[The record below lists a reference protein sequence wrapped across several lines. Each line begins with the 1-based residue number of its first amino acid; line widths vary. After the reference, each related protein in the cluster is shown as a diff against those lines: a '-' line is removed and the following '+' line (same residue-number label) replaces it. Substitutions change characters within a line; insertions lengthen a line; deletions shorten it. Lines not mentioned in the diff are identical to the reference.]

1 MPFKLRALD
10 LHDLG
15 NAFRQVA
22 ASQYTSYADVRDLQ
36 AHVSSVL
43 APHEMALTETSS
55 SVDASLGKLTVGDVS
70 LVLLRYGTEVTVRP
84 MPTVDYV
91 MLQFIISGSIEV
103 EYAGVRTEG
112 RAGSGLIIESLF
124 ERSLKLSDDCEQ
136 IIIPVPRALIA
147 RAAERITGKPSPANY
162 DFDRTFNLSDAA
174 GQSLL
179 AFLRY
184 LLAIPPTMAAPT
196 DPTGQLMSEL
206 IAHHLIQNHRNSV
219 PSSPQSTI
227 APYYVLRAERFMR
240 SNVDRPLELTDIAQQ
255 AGVSPRTLSAAF
267 RRFRDA
273 TPMEWLRDHRLD
285 LVRTWLRSENVTTI
299 AYTAAKAGFTHPGR
313 FSQIYRDRFG
323 ESPSE
328 TISITRTQ
336 S

>member
-1 MPFKLRALD
+1 MLD

-15 NAFRQVA
+15 IAFRRVVA
-22 ASQYTSYADVRDLQ
+22 SGYRLYPDIHDLQ

-43 APHEMALTETSS
+43 APHEMTLAGDGEQTE
-55 SVDASLGKLTVGDVS
+55 ASLARLTVGDVS
-70 LVLLRYGTEVTVRP
+70 LVLLRYGAEVIVRP

-103 EYAGVRTEG
+103 EYGGVCTVG
-112 RAGSGLIIESLF
+112 LAGSGLIIESLF
-124 ERSLKLSDDCEQ
+124 ERSLKLSYDCEQ
-136 IIIPVPRALIA
+136 IIIPVPRGVIA

-162 DFDRTFNLSDAA
+162 DFDRTFALDDQP

-179 AFLRY
+179 AFMRY
-184 LLAIPPTMAAPT
+184 LLAVPPSMAESSN
-196 DPTGQLMSEL
+196 PTGRLMSEL

-219 PSSPQSTI
+219 PNTPQSNI

-240 SNVDRPLELTDIAQQ
+240 GKVDQSLELTDIAHQ

-267 RRFRDA
+267 RRFRNA
-273 TPMEWLRDHRLD
+273 SPMEWLRDHRLD
-285 LVRTWLRSENVTTI
+285 LVRTWLQSEDVTTI
-299 AYTAAKAGFTHPGR
+299 AHTAARAGFTHPGR
-313 FSQIYRDRFG
+313 FSQVYRDRFG

-328 TISITRTQ
+328 TIAISRAKSTPA
-336 S
+336 